1 MGYAI
6 ARAAREAGASVEL
19 VSGPVRLDAPPG
31 VQRVTVE
38 SGQEMLDAV
47 LERITDCDLFIATA
61 AVADYR
67 PAKPAQQKIKKKV
80 ADTSLQLEPVA
91 DILATVAALDHR
103 PFCVGFAAETEQL
116 EQHAQKK
123 RLRKG
128 VELIA
133 ANRVGNGRGFES
145 DDNEL
150 LLVWEGGTCWLP
162 KDSKTRLAHRLIEKI
177 AGLYPQRSNKPIS
190 TEYHAKHSA

>member
-6 ARAAREAGASVEL
+6 ARAAQEAGASVEL
-19 VSGPVRLDAPPG
+19 VSGPVLLDVPSG
-31 VQRVTVE
+31 VQRVMVE
-38 SGQEMLDAV
+38 SGQEMLAAV
-47 LERITDCDLFIATA
+47 LESIKDCDLFIATA

-67 PAKPAQQKIKKKV
+67 PAKPAQQKIKKQS
-80 ADTSLQLEPVA
+80 ADSSLPLEPVA

-116 EQHAQKK
+116 EQYAQKK

-128 VELIA
+128 VELIV
-133 ANRVGNGRGFES
+133 ANRVGHGRGFES

-150 LLVWEGGTCWLP
+150 LLVWEGGTCWLA
-162 KDSKTRLAHRLIEKI
+162 KDSKARLARQLIEKI
-177 AGLYPQRSNKPIS
+177 TSLYPQRFNKQIS
-190 TEYHAKHSA
+190 SEYHAEHSA